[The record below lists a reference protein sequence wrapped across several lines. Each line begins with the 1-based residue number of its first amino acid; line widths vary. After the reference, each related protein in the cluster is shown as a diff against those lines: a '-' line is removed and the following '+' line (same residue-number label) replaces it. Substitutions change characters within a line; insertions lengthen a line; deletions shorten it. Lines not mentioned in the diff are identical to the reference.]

1 MLRSFYTLLFLMA
14 GTTTAFSQAYFEGEV
29 TYRLTYSNVSA
40 ELKDMMDMFP
50 TSLTLKIKGQQSR
63 TEQDLPNVGKKIT
76 VEDSDFGTAF
86 ILIEALDQR
95 LATNV
100 PKNVMEEA
108 NQGNSPGIQKLKGET
123 KEILGY
129 TCKKVKVFAN
139 EGQESEVYY
148 TERIPASAYADFKFL
163 DGFPLMYV
171 MRDSDFTLTATAVE
185 VKEKNLSDDL
195 FYLNDS
201 YQNIS
206 YQEFIDLDFPGY

>member
-1 MLRSFYTLLFLMA
+1 MA
-14 GTTTAFSQAYFEGEV
+14 GTASAFSQAYFEGEV
-29 TYRLTYSNVSA
+29 SYRLTYSNVSA

-50 TSLTLKIKGQQSR
+50 TSMTLKIKGQQSR

-86 ILIEALDQR
+86 ILIEALDQK

-100 PKNVMEEA
+100 PPNVIEES
-108 NQGNSPGIQKLKGET
+108 NQDNSPGIQKIKGET

-129 TCKKVKVFAN
+129 TCKKVKVFAS

-148 TERIPASAYADFKFL
+148 TELIPASAYADFKFL
-163 DGFPLMYV
+163 EGFPLMYI
-171 MRDSDFTLTATAVE
+171 MRDSDFTLTATAVKVE
-185 VKEKNLSDDL
+185 EKDLSDDL

-206 YQEFIDLDFPGY
+206 YQEFLGLDLPGY